1 MVPVGTQQREH
12 FEIKLEINPANY
24 QPIHYQTHFQEPLGQ
39 LINLL
44 TKQAEL
50 SSLPVEQ
57 LK

>member
-12 FEIKLEINPANY
+12 FAIKLEKANY
-24 QPIHYQTHFQEPLGQ
+24 QPIHYQTPFQEPLGQ